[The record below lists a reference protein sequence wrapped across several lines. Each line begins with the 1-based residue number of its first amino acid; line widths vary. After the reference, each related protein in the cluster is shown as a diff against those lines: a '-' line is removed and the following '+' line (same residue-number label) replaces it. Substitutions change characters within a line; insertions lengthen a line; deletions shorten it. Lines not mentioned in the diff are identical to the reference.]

1 MTASPDLRPETP
13 DDDLLTGQSYAA
25 GRADLAGTPIP
36 DDEFAPTIGSK
47 ILIAIFIGVPTLAL
61 LVGIPLL
68 FSGWISWPAA
78 IVALVFWAITGVGI
92 TVGFHRHFTHGSFKA
107 TRATRIMLA
116 VAGSM
121 AVEGSVSQWVADH
134 RKHHAFSDEVGDPH
148 SPWRFGTS
156 HRAVAKG
163 LWFAHMGWLFST
175 EQSPVERYAP
185 DVAADKDLQ
194 RVTRLFP
201 LLVAATFILPGVIVG
216 LITWSWVGVAMGI
229 FWGGF
234 VRVTLVQH
242 VTWSINS
249 VCHVW
254 GKRPFKTRDR
264 STNVWWLAPFAF
276 GENWHNLHHAEP
288 TAARHGVL
296 RGQVDISAG
305 TIRLMEKAGWVYDV
319 RWPKPQRIANK
330 LVDPTMRSRV
340 KGLAKAEAAA
350 SGSGR

>member
-1 MTASPDLRPETP
+1 MTASPDLRPDSPE
-13 DDDLLTGQSYAA
+13 DDLLTGQSYAA
-25 GRADLAGTPIP
+25 GRAELTGSPIP
-36 DDEFAPTIGSK
+36 SDEYAPETSKK
-47 ILIAIFIGVPTLAL
+47 ILIATFIGVPSLAFF
-61 LVGIPLL
+61 VGIPLL
-68 FSGWISWPAA
+68 LRGWISWPAV
-78 IVALVFWAITGVGI
+78 IVGLAFWAFTGAGI

-107 TRATRIMLA
+107 NRFTRIMLA

-134 RKHHAFSDEVGDPH
+134 RKHHAFSDEAGDPH

-156 HRAVAKG
+156 HRAIAKG
-163 LWFAHMGWLFST
+163 LWFAHIGWLFSS

-194 RVTRLFP
+194 TVTRLFP
-201 LLVAATFILPGVIVG
+201 LLVLATFVLPGIIVG

-229 FWGGF
+229 FWAGL
-234 VRVTLVQH
+234 VRVTLVHH

-254 GKRPFKTRDR
+254 GKRPFKTRDK

-296 RGQVDISAG
+296 KGQMDVSASM
-305 TIRLMEKAGWVYDV
+305 IKVLEKLGWAYDV
-319 RWPKPQRIANK
+319 KWPKPQRIAGK
-330 LVDPTMRSRV
+330 LVDPAMRRRV
-340 KGLAKAEAAA
+340 RGLAAAEAAA
-350 SGSGR
+350 GSSR